1 MPRRLAE
8 QTNTM
13 RTQFTLNEVAIYF
26 ASYRFALIILK
37 KVVLAT
43 FKSSWTISSA
53 EDFARSAHVLQAVL
67 RKWEIRK
74 WWKKLKYSFKWLIAS
89 RDIPLCLAM

>member
-13 RTQFTLNEVAIYF
+13 GTQFTLNEVAICF
-26 ASYRFALIILK
+26 ASYKFALINNNNNNNNNNK

-43 FKSSWTISSA
+43 FKSS
-53 EDFARSAHVLQAVL
+53 
-67 RKWEIRK
+67 
-74 WWKKLKYSFKWLIAS
+74 
-89 RDIPLCLAM
+89 